1 METRKPKLALPISNT
16 WYASSLS
23 EACGLLSR
31 TRAGSHSHATTHTRA
46 GGHARTR
53 PTTIS
58 SGITGAYGK
67 QKRRQL
73 IRERKKESSSPTQPN
88 PSSPGPSHA
97 ITLGEKQRA
106 DGSCMRQSK
115 KKKKNSP
122 VQPFNPALKT
132 KKEMLP
138 ALTPRR
144 PHWHAPYSSSS
155 VSAQVDLD
163 RSS

>member
-1 METRKPKLALPISNT
+1 MEHRCQTCDAAPSALSTAGSDRVLWVGPTPWKLESRNSRCQFPTLGTPHHFLRRAVYCLVRARVATATRP
-16 WYASSLS
+16 
-23 EACGLLSR
+23 R
-31 TRAGSHSHATTHTRA
+31 TRGRA
-46 GGHARTR
+46 GMHVRA

-115 KKKKNSP
+115 KKKLSRSTLQSRPKN
-122 VQPFNPALKT
+122 
-132 KKEMLP
+132 
-138 ALTPRR
+138 
-144 PHWHAPYSSSS
+144 
-155 VSAQVDLD
+155 
-163 RSS
+163 